1 MDLTRTR
8 LHTGSSKAELPIRI
22 WFGLICGRV
31 VDRRRR
37 AVLLT
42 HTAVIEVTTSLQSGK
57 GMNPRHE
64 TPPLQKDP
72 PKKQDSVS
80 ITYQTV

>member
-1 MDLTRTR
+1 MELTRTR
-8 LHTGSSKAELPIRI
+8 LHTGSSKAELPIRV
-22 WFGLICGRV
+22 GLGLKCGGV

-37 AVLLT
+37 TVLLT

-57 GMNPRHE
+57 GMNPLHNPYSKK
-64 TPPLQKDP
+64 TKQKA
-72 PKKQDSVS
+72 QDRAS